1 MLNQPFLFSKF
12 LISFLF
18 YVPFSQSTTSFHFT
32 NFFTPHPLSLFTL
45 SQSPPPIL
53 PPFSSFSFT
62 HPPLHLSD
70 QFPFSTLSTLT
81 AVTPRRFVPLGVV
94 GTLGSPVVGSANF
107 FLSYRAGGSRCDA
120 GLQSELII
128 ACRNCAAARRVHII
142 QLARG
147 PAASLARANASIH
160 SLSLPRVKIIRGGP
174 GVSLLPSLIP
184 RYASC
189 PVPDVT
195 DPLVPCLLRDPRPLS
210 DRLTAPV
217 RFLFPQLRR
226 HATRNTPSRFLTNL
240 NNKWEIEEIWIWP

>member
-1 MLNQPFLFSKF
+1 MKLNL
-12 LISFLF
+12 
-18 YVPFSQSTTSFHFT
+18 PFSFYSPNFWFHLYSTHPSSHFT

-45 SQSPPPIL
+45 SQSPPPISTFL
-53 PPFSSFSFT
+53 LFFFFRTPSAP
-62 HPPLHLSD
+62 HLSN
-70 QFPFSTLSTLT
+70 QFPFSTLSTPT
-81 AVTPRRFVPLGVV
+81 ADTPRRFVPLGVELV
-94 GTLGSPVVGSANF
+94 TSGSPVVGSANF

-160 SLSLPRVKIIRGGP
+160 SLSLPRVEIIRGGP
-174 GVSLLPSLIP
+174 AVSLLPSSIP

-217 RFLFPQLRR
+217 RFLFPPTSTPR
-226 HATRNTPSRFLTNL
+226 HYSKYSISFLQQF
-240 NNKWEIEEIWIWP
+240 K

>member
-1 MLNQPFLFSKF
+1 M
-12 LISFLF
+12 ISSLF
-18 YVPFSQSTTSFHFT
+18 YTPFFPFYQLLHTS
-32 NFFTPHPLSLFTL
+32 
-45 SQSPPPIL
+45 SPIPFYPFPI
-53 PPFSSFSFT
+53 SSSNI
-62 HPPLHLSD
+62 HLSPLLFLSHTLRSN
-70 QFPFSTLSTLT
+70 QFPFSTLSTPT
-81 AVTPRRFVPLGVV
+81 ADTPRRFVPLGVELV
-94 GTLGSPVVGSANF
+94 TSGSPVVGSANF

-160 SLSLPRVKIIRGGP
+160 SLSLPRVEIIRGGP
-174 GVSLLPSLIP
+174 AVSLLPSSIP

-217 RFLFPQLRR
+217 RFLFPPTSTPR
-226 HATRNTPSRFLTNL
+226 HYSKYSISFLQQF
-240 NNKWEIEEIWIWP
+240 K